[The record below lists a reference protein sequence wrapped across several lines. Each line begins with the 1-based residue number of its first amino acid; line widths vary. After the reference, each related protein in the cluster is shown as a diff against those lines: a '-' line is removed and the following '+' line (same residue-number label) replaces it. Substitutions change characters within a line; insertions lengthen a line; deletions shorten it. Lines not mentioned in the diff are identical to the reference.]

1 MNNISF
7 QIKFLDENLEC
18 LRIQKKKKVVNNRSY
33 NSSLK

>member
-18 LRIQKKKKVVNNRSY
+18 LRIQKKKKLLTIAPTIRP
-33 NSSLK
+33 

>member
-18 LRIQKKKKVVNNRSY
+18 LRIKKNVVNNRSY